1 MQGRVRIHTNY
12 DGMIDKIECGDGEGT
27 RKVFDEQDSSPV
39 GRKLSARNRLI
50 GRESRKA
57 YNWLRIPVWLFAG
70 GGILGVI
77 IHRFSILPY
86 TIIHKLPSVHSCL
99 VLIGL
104 ALAIQLI
111 VLCIPVRLFQE
122 DVIEKDAKADTWRSM

>member
-1 MQGRVRIHTNY
+1 MQGRIRIHTNY
-12 DGMIDKIECGDGEGT
+12 DGMIDKIEYGEERGMRT
-27 RKVFDEQDSSPV
+27 VSGEQDSSPS
-39 GRKLSARNRLI
+39 GRKLSARNR
-50 GRESRKA
+50 RENRKT
-57 YNWLRIPVWLFAG
+57 YNWLRVPVWLFAG
-70 GGILGVI
+70 SGIIGVI

-111 VLCIPVRLFQE
+111 VLCIPVRMFQE
-122 DVIEKDAKADTWRSM
+122 DVIDEAKADNWRSM